1 MSAWGAPQPGSAW
14 ASQMEEKEAA
24 DAPAPVADSFPVL
37 GAKEE
42 AFPTL
47 GAAKSA
53 KKGKKQTMSLAEFAA
68 SPAGGGSSGSYR
80 APTSRAAVPDVG
92 LILPTGPRARAEGED
107 EQRQTLGGAFRD
119 YGGDRGGDRGGTRP
133 GSQQQAWETATAVP
147 PPRGCRLRVGRG
159 SRRHRHAACPLLR
172 RGCASPAVS
181 RA

>member
-24 DAPAPVADSFPVL
+24 DGPAPVVADSFPVL
-37 GAKEE
+37 GQKEE

-68 SPAGGGSSGSYR
+68 SPAGGSSGSYR
-80 APTSRAAVPDVG
+80 APTSRAAAPDVG
-92 LILPTGPRARAEGED
+92 LVLPTGPRARDEGEE
-107 EQRQTLGGAFRD
+107 EQRGALGGAFRD

-133 GSQQQAWETATAVP
+133 FRVLRGKLLVGGPALC
-147 PPRGCRLRVGRG
+147 GCRLRV
-159 SRRHRHAACPLLR
+159 A
-172 RGCASPAVS
+172 